1 MKKLLMVLSVMLL
14 AAAAV
19 FAAQEMSVT
28 WEWLLDDP
36 EVNYYR
42 YQLDGMDENNW
53 TVVSGDVSVY
63 VAEGLDPYK
72 SYTLYLQR
80 SYDGI
85 NWSETAEATA
95 EALLETAEITP
106 VVVEEP
112 VVEEV
117 VVEEPAPVEE
127 PVAEVPAVAP
137 VAEKET
143 VDSRFT
149 FSMLLSGGVLTP
161 ITYDNEF
168 KGDWNLSAGLALD
181 FANIITANDNIGF
194 GLRLNLDGDLYAEYM
209 KFFQNGFNGF
219 FKNLI
224 DLDNYAYGAA
234 ASLLLTTDARVG
246 IVDFTLG
253 LGGGYGV
260 VTGGASVK
268 DMYPNNLKVGSLN
281 LFGGAFGEALLGM
294 RFYCGNVFSIGLEGT
309 YRVMIPEYKNNRVD
323 GRIVLG
329 FSF

>member
-1 MKKLLMVLSVMLL
+1 MVLSVMLL

-36 EVNYYR
+36 EVNYHR

-53 TVVSGDVSVY
+53 TVVPGDVSVY

-80 SYDGI
+80 SYDGV

-95 EALLETAEITP
+95 EALLETAELTPVADEP

-117 VVEEPAPVEE
+117 AVVEPVEE
-127 PVAEVPAVAP
+127 VVVAEP
-137 VAEKET
+137 VDVKKPSE
-143 VDSRFT
+143 SRFT

-161 ITYDNEF
+161 VDYNNQFDP
-168 KGDWNLSAGLALD
+168 DWNVSAGLAFD

-194 GLRLNLDGDLYAEYM
+194 GLRLNLAGDFYASYGTFFDDG
-209 KFFQNGFNGF
+209 FTGF
-219 FKNLI
+219 FK
-224 DLDNYAYGAA
+224 DLVNFDNYTYGAS
-234 ASLLLTTDARVG
+234 ASMLLTTDARVG

-253 LGGGYGV
+253 LGGGYGI
-260 VTGGASVK
+260 VTDSAIAGSVYNQK
-268 DMYPNNLKVGSLN
+268 IKIGENYIYGNW
-281 LFGGAFGEALLGM
+281 FGEALLGM

>member
-1 MKKLLMVLSVMLL
+1 MVLSVMLL

-36 EVNYYR
+36 EVNYHR

-53 TVVSGDVSVY
+53 TVVPGDVSVY

-95 EALLETAEITP
+95 EALLETAELTPVVEEEP

-117 VVEEPAPVEE
+117 VVEEPVEE
-127 PVAEVPAVAP
+127 VVAVEPVSAKAP
-137 VAEKET
+137 SE
-143 VDSRFT
+143 SRFT
-149 FSMLLSGGVLTP
+149 FSMLFSGGVLTP
-161 ITYDNEF
+161 VNYNNQFDP
-168 KGDWNLSAGLALD
+168 DWNVSAGLAFD
-181 FANIITANDNIGF
+181 FANIITANDNVGF
-194 GLRLNLDGDLYAEYM
+194 GLRVNLAGDFYAQYES
-209 KFFQNGFNGF
+209 FFDNGFTGF
-219 FKNLI
+219 FKDFFNPE
-224 DLDNYAYGAA
+224 NYTYGAS
-234 ASLLLTTDARVG
+234 ASMLLTTDARVG

-253 LGGGYGV
+253 LGGGYGI
-260 VTGGASVK
+260 VTDHSIV
-268 DMYPNNLKVGSLN
+268 DGSCVQN
-281 LFGGAFGEALLGM
+281 IKIGDKYIYGRPFGEALLGM
-294 RFYCGNVFSIGLEGT
+294 RFYCGDVFSIGLEGT
-309 YRVMIPEYKNNRVD
+309 YRVMIPDYKSNRVD
-323 GRIVLG
+323 GRVVLG

>member
-106 VVVEEP
+106 VVAEEPVVEDIVVVEEP
-112 VVEEV
+112 VV
-117 VVEEPAPVEE
+117 VE
-127 PVAEVPAVAP
+127 EVPAFVP
-137 VAEKET
+137 VAEK
-143 VDSRFT
+143 DSRFT
-149 FSMLLSGGVLTP
+149 FSLLLSGGFLTP
-161 ITYDNEF
+161 VTYDNQF
-168 KGDWNLSAGLALD
+168 KGDWNASAGLALD

-194 GLRLNLDGDLYAEYM
+194 GLRLNLDGDLYADYM
-209 KFFQNGFNGF
+209 KYFKNGFTGF
-219 FKNLI
+219 FKNLV
-224 DLDNYAYGAA
+224 DADNYSYGAS
-234 ASLLLTTDARVG
+234 ASLLLTTDARIG

-260 VTGGASVK
+260 VTDGSSIAY
-268 DMYPNNLKVGSLN
+268 MYPNDLKIGSLN
-281 LFGGAFGEALLGM
+281 LAGGAFGEALLGM

-309 YRVMIPEYKNNRVD
+309 YRVMIPEYKDNRVD